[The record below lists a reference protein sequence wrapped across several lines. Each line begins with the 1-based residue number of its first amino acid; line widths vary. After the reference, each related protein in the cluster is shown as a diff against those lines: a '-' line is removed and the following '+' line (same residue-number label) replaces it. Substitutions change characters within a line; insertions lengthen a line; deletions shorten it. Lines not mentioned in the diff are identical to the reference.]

1 MPDSASGHNLFIIAD
16 DFTGANDAGLQLAK
30 KSAPVKVLF
39 SWDCATQSDEHRVL
53 VINTDSRAV
62 SAEQAAKRVG
72 QAMAAYGKFSD
83 SGYLYKK
90 IDSTLR
96 GNLGAEIEAILTSG
110 YASFAIVAPALPA
123 LGRTTVDG
131 CCYINGISL
140 METEFVSDPKTPV
153 ISASIKACLKQQTSL
168 PIAEISL
175 AQLRSGNFIETLN
188 QLIAEQIS
196 IVVVDAVAE
205 SDLKLIGLS
214 LKHLNTKPLLVG
226 SAGLINQIPFIP
238 NIDTVNGENDKNCT
252 GPALIIAGSMSEI
265 TQQQIN
271 YVQQRNLADLV
282 DIEVDSLLSSSSD
295 WLIKSYAEQVL
306 TIINQ
311 QRHCIVRTAP
321 HPQQRERITDLCHQ
335 YQLTRTELGERVS
348 EFFGQLTALILSQIG
363 VGGVMLTGGDI
374 AISTANALGSSG
386 FLIKGEVAPCI
397 PYGSLL
403 TSSIGQTPVI
413 TKAGGFGSEAA
424 LAEVL
429 LFIEERCGG

>member
-1 MPDSASGHNLFIIAD
+1 MPDSASGHNLLIIAD

-39 SWDCATQSDEHRVL
+39 SWNCATQSDEHQVL

-62 SAEQAAKRVG
+62 SAELAAKRVG
-72 QAMAAYGKFSD
+72 QAIAAYGEFSH

-96 GNLGAEIEAILTSG
+96 GNLGAEITAILSSG
-110 YASFAIVAPALPA
+110 YASFAIVAPALPT
-123 LGRTTVDG
+123 LGRTTIDG

-140 METEFVSDPKTPV
+140 MDTEFISDPKTPV
-153 ISASIKACLKQQTSL
+153 VSANIKACLQQQTSL

-175 AQLRSGNFIETLN
+175 SQLRDGNLIETLN
-188 QLIAEQIS
+188 QLINEQIA
-196 IVVVDAVAE
+196 IVVIDAATE

-214 LKHLNTKPLLVG
+214 LNHLSVKPLLVG
-226 SAGLINQIPFIP
+226 SAGLINEIPFVP
-238 NIDTVNGENDKNCT
+238 NTDAVNSENGNNDT

-271 YVQQRNLADLV
+271 YVQRRNLADVV
-282 DIEVDSLLSSSSD
+282 DIEVDSLLSLSSD
-295 WLIKSYAEQVL
+295 RLIQSYAEQVL
-306 TIINQ
+306 KIINQ
-311 QRHCIVRTAP
+311 QRHCIVRTTQ
-321 HPQQRERITDLCHQ
+321 HPQQRQRIVDLCHQ
-335 YQLTRTELGERVS
+335 YQLTRTELGERIS
-348 EFFGQLTALILSQIG
+348 EFFGQLTALILSQIT

-374 AISTANALGSSG
+374 AISAANALGSSG

-397 PYGSLL
+397 PYGFLL
-403 TSSIGQTPVI
+403 TGSIGQTPVI

-429 LFIEERCGG
+429 LFIEERCCG